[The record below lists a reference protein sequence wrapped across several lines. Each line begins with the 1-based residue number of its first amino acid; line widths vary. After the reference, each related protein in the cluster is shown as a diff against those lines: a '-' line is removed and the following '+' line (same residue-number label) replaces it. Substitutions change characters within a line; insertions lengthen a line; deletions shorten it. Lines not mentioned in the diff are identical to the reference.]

1 MPEVA
6 SQTLDFVGR
15 ELNVTLAEARTAL
28 ENYVEQPDNI
38 NLLERCTQ
46 ELHQVQGVLR
56 VLEIYGAALLAEEME
71 QVASYLL
78 QTASE
83 RKSQAESLDA
93 LMRAMVQLPSY
104 LERVLAG
111 GRDLALVLL
120 PLLNDLRAVRGSAL
134 LSEGTL
140 LLLNLK
146 SDKQAQPVAA
156 APGEPPLTVEQWGR
170 RLRARFQVGLIG
182 WIRGERVEQ
191 NLDIL
196 AAVAQKLEQI
206 ATRQPVFQL
215 WWVTGAVI
223 EALQENGL
231 EGGVSVKRLLGLGD
245 REIRRLYEQGEA
257 RYAQTPAVE
266 LLNNLLYYVGR
277 AESNGPR
284 VQAVRASFRL
294 QELLPVDESIEQERE
309 NLSAPS
315 VKLMQTVAV
324 AIREDLSKVKD
335 VLDIFVR
342 RGAGQP
348 KELAPQVEMLRKIG
362 DTLGVLGLGE
372 LRGNVQVETERL
384 EKIVDGT
391 LPADESTLVQ
401 IAATLIGVEDKL
413 DSQLVGLIRPK
424 QATDLEEDEDNDFQQ
439 VQAAVL
445 RECILNL
452 ARIKESISQ
461 NVGGTLD
468 AAGLDAWQELMRGLK
483 AGLLML
489 GKARAVEVIEGITGQ
504 LKRVM
509 QPGGQGLPPGFMDR
523 LADAIV
529 SVEYYMETL
538 QAGRSDPWYMLDN
551 AQACVQALE
560 QQATP
565 VVPTLPPV
573 EPSAYAKTL
582 QISPKVVFGAESDP
596 ASTLVGAQT
605 QAHTRTSVP
614 LTETADPELV
624 KLFIE
629 EAHEELAKIKKFFPA
644 WDLNPMEREALVTVR
659 RSFHTLKGSGR
670 MVGAREL
677 GEFAWSIENLL
688 NRVLDNTLT
697 RSPAIV
703 DVLRDSVNALPEMIE
718 QLETGRA
725 PRIDPAAIAARA
737 NALASGKPAS
747 AAGAAPASGTL
758 TAAIPSLSGATE
770 KTQVIP
776 PPAAA
781 SAGGGSSAGHDARHG
796 AATAGH
802 GPGAAGHAPAT
813 AGHGAADSLTAT
825 VSATNVVPM
834 PVAPKSG
841 AAAPT
846 PPVAPVAPGVTPPKG
861 PTFAQSVT
869 ASDFAHTQTIVS
881 AQPPQSLQGRDAQ
894 PSIAEP
900 FSADAKYSAD
910 FSSEGDLDLEFPGP
924 TEAQPETESAPTGD
938 SLTADLNNL
947 DLLLPEEPSAEAP
960 SAEASFVLGEN
971 FLSGDGEGEG
981 IVGSAGHAA
990 SAAPA
995 AGADADHGASDHDA
1009 SASADRA
1016 AHGVG
1021 AHGASDHDASA
1032 AADPAAHGAGAH
1044 GAADYGGADAA
1055 HAAPTHG
1062 DAAHGAAARGD
1073 ALHGTAGAAA
1083 AAAASNVSAAD
1094 HGAAAAAGRAA
1105 HEAATHGDGTLGST
1119 GAATHGA
1126 PGDAHA
1132 PVAHSAVD
1140 HRVADHG
1147 AQVED
1152 PVAAQSG
1159 PDDVLRDIYSRETA
1173 NHVATVRA
1181 YLDREEG
1188 MPEAHAIPEEVYRA
1202 CHTLSGSSK
1211 MAQARH
1217 GIRLAEPLDHWL
1229 RRVFNSGLG
1238 LLNQD
1243 LHLLSDCMMAMEAVV
1258 THLDEV
1264 TGYFQNHQVLMDRIA
1279 QAEKVLDQR
1288 IAQASEEQADTSV
1301 SGEEDE
1307 LSEDAGDFDPEVA
1320 SIFCEEAMELI
1331 EVCESALAEWRLE
1344 PSSADYRSALKR
1356 PLHTLKGGARM
1367 AGITAM
1373 GDLSHE
1379 LETLVMQVDNGSVPI
1394 TDAVFDVIQASLD
1407 ELARM
1412 REAVANGR
1420 RVSSARQMIA
1430 RIHALSKPGSAAAA
1444 PPAAAAPTAKPVAPK
1459 GELFRRASNQPTAA
1473 PPAPQ
1478 SFAPP
1483 PPALTPAE
1491 QETAAADDESEVADD
1506 GPAGVEL
1513 RFDDPEAAA
1522 DFEAARAEIAA
1533 ADSEAAAAEADL
1545 HGTDL
1550 PPDAETQLN
1559 RALPPQPSLPDTLV
1573 AQMPDFEPV
1582 QTAEPAPEFDT
1593 AATSEPTSGDLAAE
1607 LLASYPTTE
1616 QSGEVQV
1623 AGETDSGSYDLSGS
1637 ELADLTNDLSASFA
1651 DRGAG
1656 DGHGEREASGDHA
1669 ADAEHAADGQDAPDG
1684 QHAADRHVATDYMTA
1699 RDSAANEEV
1708 SPVQSWTPE
1717 STQETPNLGDID
1729 SGRSGFSAF
1738 AQETPLSEDQ
1748 PASSEPAVA
1757 SFESSDG
1764 STHDAAES
1772 LLGNWANPG
1781 GGEPAPIWPAEAEP
1795 APHEGHATDEASAS
1809 ERESG
1814 TAHDGAFTPEHSEFD
1829 AAAASAEAEHGAPE
1843 AYASL
1848 EAYAPEAH
1856 GLPHTQQAAAAS
1868 QAADSPS
1875 AYDRSAHDQSASE
1888 RSTHEQST
1896 PEQSASAHAHQ
1907 QPAHDRPA
1915 SEQSAYDQPDT
1926 QQSSA
1931 PTPAG
1936 ATTAAKSVSA
1946 NLTRG
1951 DSKSEDGLVA
1961 PQAVPPGRDPVAP
1974 AERQE
1979 MARVD
1984 AELLDQLLNIS
1995 GEASIARSRL
2005 EQQLGSIDFNLG
2017 ELSRTVTRLKE
2028 QLRNLEIETEAQIL
2042 HRHEDESSHR
2052 GDFDP
2057 LELDRYSSI
2066 QQFSRALAETANDVG
2081 SIQQLLENLGKE
2093 TQNLLQQ
2100 QARTITELQNGLM
2113 RTRMVPFQRHV
2124 QRLSRIVRQA
2134 AADTGKKAELVVE
2147 GASGELDRQVLERM
2161 LPPFEHMLRN
2171 AVVHGIEKPLARAA
2185 AGKPEAGKIVLEL
2198 HREGAEVM
2206 VRLIDDGAGMNLKAI
2221 RDKGAALGLIT
2232 PGQTISDEDAMQ
2244 LILEPGFSTAGTI
2257 TQQAGRGVGM
2267 DVVAT
2272 EIKRLGGALHMET
2285 KLGQGTVFTIRLPF
2299 TLAISHALV
2308 VRTGDE
2314 FYALPLP
2321 TVEGVL
2327 RLSKAEVLAHLGKDA
2342 SAFDYGGQ
2350 KYRFQHLAAFVQLE
2364 ASPLPEQDV
2373 TIPVVLVRAG
2383 EHSTGL
2389 VADELVGSREIV
2401 VKSVGPQISS
2411 IRGISGATILGDGRI
2426 VIILDIGALVRAEW
2440 RGRSQTAP
2448 VALKDKSDKRTF
2460 AMVVDDSIT
2469 VRRVTQR
2476 LLERNGM
2483 RVLTARD
2490 GMDAV
2495 TLLQDNVP
2503 DIILLDIEMPRMD
2516 GYEVAAH
2523 VRNDPRLKDVPII
2536 MITSRVGEKHRARA
2550 IELGVDD
2557 YLGKPYQ
2564 EAQLLDAI
2572 APLVERNRAQSGSYE
2587 RLSGDA
2593 RV

>member
-15 ELNVTLAEARTAL
+15 ELNVTLTEARTAL
-28 ENYVEQPDNI
+28 ENYVEQPDNV

-78 QTASE
+78 ATASE

-120 PLLNDLRAVRGSAL
+120 PLLNDLRAVRGSSL

-146 SDKQAQPVAA
+146 SDKQAAPVAA
-156 APGEPPLTVEQWGR
+156 VPGEPPLNVEQWAR

-182 WIRGERVEQ
+182 WIRGERIEQ
-191 NLDIL
+191 NLEIL

-231 EGGVSVKRLLGLGD
+231 EGGVSIKRLLGLGD
-245 REIRRLYEQGEA
+245 REIRRLYEQGEP

-277 AESNGPR
+277 AESSGPR
-284 VQAVRASFRL
+284 VTSVRASFRL
-294 QELLPVDESIEQERE
+294 SELLPVDESIEQERE

-315 VKLMQTVAV
+315 VKLMQTVAI

-348 KELAPQVEMLRKIG
+348 KELASQVEMLRKIG

-372 LRGNVQVETERL
+372 LRGSVQAETERL
-384 EKIVDGT
+384 DKMVTGA
-391 LPADESTLVQ
+391 LPADEATLVQ
-401 IAATLIGVEDKL
+401 IAATLIGVEDRL
-413 DSQLVGLIRPK
+413 DGQLVGLIRPK
-424 QATDLEEDEDNDFQQ
+424 NATEPEEEEDNEFQQ

-452 ARIKESISQ
+452 ARVKEAITQ

-468 AAGLDAWQELMRGLK
+468 AAGLDSWQDLMRGLK

-489 GKARAVEVIEGITGQ
+489 GKARAVEVIEGVTGQ

-509 QPGGQGLPPGFMDR
+509 QPGGQALPPGFMDR

-560 QQATP
+560 HQQAP
-565 VVPTLPPV
+565 VLPTLPAV
-573 EPSAYAKTL
+573 DVSAYAQTV
-582 QISPKVVFGAESDP
+582 QISPEAVFGAEGDTS
-596 ASTLVGAQT
+596 ATLVGNAAANVSAPRINTPQL
-605 QAHTRTSVP
+605 A
-614 LTETADPELV
+614 ETADPELV

-629 EAHEELAKIKKFFPA
+629 EAHEELAKIRKFFPA
-644 WDLNPMEREALVTVR
+644 WDQNPMERDSLITVR

-670 MVGAREL
+670 MVGARDL
-677 GEFAWSIENLL
+677 GEFAWSVENLL
-688 NRVLDNTLT
+688 NRILDNTLT
-697 RSPAIV
+697 RTPQIV
-703 DVLRDSVNALPEMIE
+703 EVLRDAVNALPELVE

-725 PRIDPAAIAARA
+725 PRVDAPSIAARA
-737 NALASGKPAS
+737 NAIAAGRPAPAVGSAGTTQTVLTQTVPMQSPPPKVGPTQGPQAHSPAARTTPPQSAS
-747 AAGAAPASGTL
+747 APIMQTQTVVGSQAPRPALVTATTPKTAAPPTASEPPL
-758 TAAIPSLSGATE
+758 TAVRNFVASPAGSDAVAHTGSDSLGFSAFAGHSLSDNNIEVAE
-770 KTQVIP
+770 
-776 PPAAA
+776 
-781 SAGGGSSAGHDARHG
+781 GS
-796 AATAGH
+796 
-802 GPGAAGHAPAT
+802 PLEAP
-813 AGHGAADSLTAT
+813 
-825 VSATNVVPM
+825 
-834 PVAPKSG
+834 G
-841 AAAPT
+841 AAAPEFSAT
-846 PPVAPVAPGVTPPKG
+846 DLQLPGLDG
-861 PTFAQSVT
+861 PELAGTK
-869 ASDFAHTQTIVS
+869 
-881 AQPPQSLQGRDAQ
+881 PQGPAGE
-894 PSIAEP
+894 EP
-900 FSADAKYSAD
+900 FV
-910 FSSEGDLDLEFPGP
+910 LDDED
-924 TEAQPETESAPTGD
+924 EAAVPAR
-938 SLTADLNNL
+938 
-947 DLLLPEEPSAEAP
+947 AEQ
-960 SAEASFVLGEN
+960 
-971 FLSGDGEGEG
+971 
-981 IVGSAGHAA
+981 
-990 SAAPA
+990 
-995 AGADADHGASDHDA
+995 
-1009 SASADRA
+1009 
-1016 AHGVG
+1016 
-1021 AHGASDHDASA
+1021 SA
-1032 AADPAAHGAGAH
+1032 AAAL
-1044 GAADYGGADAA
+1044 
-1055 HAAPTHG
+1055 
-1062 DAAHGAAARGD
+1062 D
-1073 ALHGTAGAAA
+1073 ALPPLDSSTKQAGPVTP
-1083 AAAASNVSAAD
+1083 VS
-1094 HGAAAAAGRAA
+1094 
-1105 HEAATHGDGTLGST
+1105 EWTQT
-1119 GAATHGA
+1119 
-1126 PGDAHA
+1126 
-1132 PVAHSAVD
+1132 
-1140 HRVADHG
+1140 
-1147 AQVED
+1147 
-1152 PVAAQSG
+1152 G
-1159 PDDVLRDIYSRETA
+1159 PDDVLRDIYTRETGT
-1173 NHVATVRA
+1173 HVATVRS
-1181 YLDREEG
+1181 YLEREER
-1188 MPEAHAIPEEVYRA
+1188 MPEPHVIPEEVYRA

-1238 LLNQD
+1238 LHNQD
-1243 LHLLSDCMMAMEAVV
+1243 MALLADCMVAMEAVV
-1258 THLDEV
+1258 SHLDEA
-1264 TGYFQNHQVLMDRIA
+1264 TGYFHTHHGLQDRIA

-1288 IAQASEEQADTSV
+1288 IADASAEEKRSDTSAP
-1301 SGEEDE
+1301 GEDNE
-1307 LSEDAGDFDPEVA
+1307 LSEEAADFDPEVA
-1320 SIFCEEAMELI
+1320 AIFTDEAMELI
-1331 EVCESALAEWRLE
+1331 EFSESALTDWRSEPGSAE
-1344 PSSADYRSALKR
+1344 YRSALKR

-1379 LETLVMQVDNGSVPI
+1379 LETLVMQVDNGSVP
-1394 TDAVFDVIQASLD
+1394 TDEAMFEVIQASLD

-1420 RVSSARQMIA
+1420 RVSAARAMIA
-1430 RIHALSKPGSAAAA
+1430 RIQGLSKSRVAEA
-1444 PPAAAAPTAKPVAPK
+1444 PAAGPVAAPTPSREEARAPSR
-1459 GELFRRASNQPTAA
+1459 EDAPTPQPLAASSPALDPTEQESQTAA
-1473 PPAPQ
+1473 
-1478 SFAPP
+1478 
-1483 PPALTPAE
+1483 T
-1491 QETAAADDESEVADD
+1491 
-1506 GPAGVEL
+1506 
-1513 RFDDPEAAA
+1513 
-1522 DFEAARAEIAA
+1522 
-1533 ADSEAAAAEADL
+1533 
-1545 HGTDL
+1545 
-1550 PPDAETQLN
+1550 PDAETRLA
-1559 RALPPQPSLPDTLV
+1559 RALGVPHTEQPDTSS
-1573 AQMPDFEPV
+1573 
-1582 QTAEPAPEFDT
+1582 APLPPFLLDEVGGTDPST
-1593 AATSEPTSGDLAAE
+1593 GDLAAE
-1607 LLASYPTTE
+1607 LLAGYPATPDHTE
-1616 QSGEVQV
+1616 EEQ
-1623 AGETDSGSYDLSGS
+1623 AGADEAGIHDSEGGAYDLSVGDLVGLPSDLASQDNGDLKLDGTSAEEAAGLGAQPPSHADFSAHADGVHADPSGS
-1637 ELADLTNDLSASFA
+1637 NGHVSAA
-1651 DRGAG
+1651 
-1656 DGHGEREASGDHA
+1656 E
-1669 ADAEHAADGQDAPDG
+1669 DAEG
-1684 QHAADRHVATDYMTA
+1684 
-1699 RDSAANEEV
+1699 SA
-1708 SPVQSWTPE
+1708 
-1717 STQETPNLGDID
+1717 
-1729 SGRSGFSAF
+1729 
-1738 AQETPLSEDQ
+1738 
-1748 PASSEPAVA
+1748 
-1757 SFESSDG
+1757 
-1764 STHDAAES
+1764 
-1772 LLGNWANPG
+1772 
-1781 GGEPAPIWPAEAEP
+1781 
-1795 APHEGHATDEASAS
+1795 
-1809 ERESG
+1809 
-1814 TAHDGAFTPEHSEFD
+1814 
-1829 AAAASAEAEHGAPE
+1829 
-1843 AYASL
+1843 
-1848 EAYAPEAH
+1848 
-1856 GLPHTQQAAAAS
+1856 GLDTIA
-1868 QAADSPS
+1868 AADS
-1875 AYDRSAHDQSASE
+1875 DASGSGAAE
-1888 RSTHEQST
+1888 
-1896 PEQSASAHAHQ
+1896 PIGAASV
-1907 QPAHDRPA
+1907 
-1915 SEQSAYDQPDT
+1915 
-1926 QQSSA
+1926 
-1931 PTPAG
+1931 
-1936 ATTAAKSVSA
+1936 AKSVSVALGRSTEARA
-1946 NLTRG
+1946 N
-1951 DSKSEDGLVA
+1951 DEGLLP
-1961 PQAVPPGRDPVAP
+1961 PQAVPPGREPVAP
-1974 AERQE
+1974 VERQE

-1984 AELLDQLLNIS
+1984 ADLLDQLLNIS

-2124 QRLSRIVRQA
+2124 QRLARIVRQA
-2134 AADTGKKAELVVE
+2134 ANDTGKRAELTVE

-2171 AVVHGIEKPLARAA
+2171 AVVHGIEKPSDRVA
-2185 AGKPEAGKIVLEL
+2185 AGKAETGRIVLEL

-2206 VRLIDDGAGMNLKAI
+2206 VRLTDDGGGMNLKAI
-2221 RDKGAALGLIT
+2221 RDKGAALGLIAA
-2232 PGQTISDEDAMQ
+2232 GQVLSDEDAMQ
-2244 LILEPGFSTAGTI
+2244 LILEPGFSTAGSI

-2272 EIKRLGGALHMET
+2272 EIKRLGGALHMES

-2314 FYALPLP
+2314 YYALPLP

-2342 SAFDYGGQ
+2342 SLFDYGGQ
-2350 KYRFQHLAAFVQLE
+2350 KYRFQHLATFVALE
-2364 ASPLPEQDV
+2364 PSPLPEQDV

-2401 VKSVGPQISS
+2401 VKSVGPQISG

-2440 RGRSQTAP
+2440 RGRAQVP
-2448 VALKDKSDKRTF
+2448 VAPKDKSDKRTF

-2495 TLLQDNVP
+2495 TLLQDNIP
-2503 DIILLDIEMPRMD
+2503 DVILLDIEMPRMD

-2523 VRNDPRLKDVPII
+2523 VRGDPRLKDVPII

-2572 APLVERNRAQSGSYE
+2572 APLVERRRGAQGSGTFE
-2587 RLSGDA
+2587 RVGDA